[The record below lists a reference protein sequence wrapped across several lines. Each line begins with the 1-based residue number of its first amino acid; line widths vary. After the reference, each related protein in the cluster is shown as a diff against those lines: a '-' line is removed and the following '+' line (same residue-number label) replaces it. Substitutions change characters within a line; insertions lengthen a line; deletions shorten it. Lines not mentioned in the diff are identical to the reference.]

1 MKRGCLTEKNILG
14 LKWSNVWQHH
24 VANMVY
30 FMSFLLKMN
39 VFSRNAHFTLYSIHT
54 KMIIKAANITIS
66 LILWSE
72 IDGNGNWILKKS
84 TGNLI
89 FENRWNVG
97 SRRSVILMT
106 QEFSLAAWMTLN
118 TCGLFEYTVSYS
130 LYILIWT

>member
-1 MKRGCLTEKNILG
+1 
-14 LKWSNVWQHH
+14 
-24 VANMVY
+24 
-30 FMSFLLKMN
+30 
-39 VFSRNAHFTLYSIHT
+39 
-54 KMIIKAANITIS
+54 MIIKAANITIS

-106 QEFSLAAWMTLN
+106 QEFSLAAWVTLN
-118 TCGLFEYTVSYS
+118 TSGLSEYTVFYN
-130 LYILIWT
+130 LYILI